1 MIKHVI
7 FDFDGTIVDSK
18 YLTVGIINGLAEK
31 YNFQKIKKE
40 EQENFR
46 SLSIVERMKAIQL
59 PVYLIPLVAAELN
72 LKYRQSVNSLQLV
85 RGIDKVIGELKG
97 RGLKLSIMSSNSIN
111 NINALFNKEGIT
123 AFDDIYTSKN
133 IFGKD
138 IGINIF
144 LNRKKLKN
152 DEVIYIGDEC
162 RDIVACQ
169 KNKVK
174 VIAVGWGYDSTE
186 RLAKEKPDYIVR
198 TPIEITRI
206 INSLM

>member
-1 MIKHVI
+1 LIKHVI

-31 YNFQKIKKE
+31 YNFQSIKKE
-40 EQENFR
+40 EQEYFR

-97 RGLKLSIMSSNSIN
+97 RGLKLSIMSSNSFN
-111 NINALFNKEGIT
+111 NINALFKKEGIT
-123 AFDDIYTSKN
+123 AFDNIYTSKN

-144 LNRKKLKN
+144 LNRNKLKN
-152 DEVIYIGDEC
+152 DEVAYIGDEC
-162 RDIVACQ
+162 RDIVACK
-169 KNKVK
+169 KNNVK
-174 VIAVGWGYDSTE
+174 VIAVAWGYDSTE

-198 TPIEITRI
+198 TPSEITKI